1 MHSVPKLL
9 RSPFIPFGVRVLLIS
24 HAVFWLSA
32 NLFLP
37 FLSIFFID
45 ELQGVTITEVGI
57 GTLIF
62 FLSFG
67 LLEPVIGLISDKIPG
82 LKDELILLIFGYVAR
97 GLLFISFAFA
107 TNVWHLYMFQ
117 FLMGVFRALAGP
129 ADKVLYAKYLHG
141 RESATL
147 WGIDESLT
155 NLSSA
160 LGAGVGGYMIAVLG
174 FRSMLVVTGFGTIL
188 AGVIN
193 VALISTF
200 QTQKTKKKW
209 LKF

>member
-67 LLEPVIGLISDKIPG
+67 LLEPVIGLIADKIPG

-97 GLLFISFAFA
+97 GL
-107 TNVWHLYMFQ
+107 
-117 FLMGVFRALAGP
+117 
-129 ADKVLYAKYLHG
+129 
-141 RESATL
+141 
-147 WGIDESLT
+147 
-155 NLSSA
+155 
-160 LGAGVGGYMIAVLG
+160 
-174 FRSMLVVTGFGTIL
+174 
-188 AGVIN
+188 
-193 VALISTF
+193 
-200 QTQKTKKKW
+200 
-209 LKF
+209 